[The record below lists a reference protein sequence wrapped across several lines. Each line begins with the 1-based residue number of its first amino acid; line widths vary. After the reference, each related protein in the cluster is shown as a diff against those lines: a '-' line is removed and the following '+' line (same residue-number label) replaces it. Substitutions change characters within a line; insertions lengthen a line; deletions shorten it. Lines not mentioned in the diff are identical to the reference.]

1 VNAKLFSCRRRK
13 LPRVEYKEPLLCP
26 PSKGP
31 VATRSSDL
39 YDVERDAVVLRVHV
53 QPGAGRSSVVGR
65 HGDSL
70 KLRVA
75 APPVDGRAN
84 AAAVALIAAALGV
97 KERDVELVSGERSR
111 LKRFRV
117 VGIDADDVEARL
129 RQALAEADARV
140 GEPRHRPV

>member
-1 VNAKLFSCRRRK
+1 M
-13 LPRVEYKEPLLCP
+13 
-26 PSKGP
+26 
-31 VATRSSDL
+31 TRPTDL

-53 QPGAGRSSVVGR
+53 QPGAGRSAIVGR

-70 KLRVA
+70 KVRVA

-84 AAAVALIAAALGV
+84 AAAIALIAATLGV
-97 KERDVELVSGERSR
+97 NESAVELVSGERSR
-111 LKRFRV
+111 IKRMRV
-117 VGIDADDVEARL
+117 GGIEADDVEARL

>member
-1 VNAKLFSCRRRK
+1 M
-13 LPRVEYKEPLLCP
+13 
-26 PSKGP
+26 
-31 VATRSSDL
+31 TRSSDL

-53 QPGAGRSSVVGR
+53 QPGAGRSAVVGR

-84 AAAVALIAAALGV
+84 ASAAALIADALGV
-97 KERDVELVSGERSR
+97 QERDVELVSGERSR

-117 VGIDADDVEARL
+117 AGIDVEDVDTRL
-129 RQALAEADARV
+129 RQALAEADSRV

>member
-1 VNAKLFSCRRRK
+1 MPCA
-13 LPRVEYKEPLLCP
+13 VEYKEPLLF
-26 PSKGP
+26 PSPKGQA
-31 VATRSSDL
+31 VTRSSDL

-53 QPGAGRSSVVGR
+53 QPGAGRSAVVGR
-65 HGDSL
+65 HGTSL
-70 KLRVA
+70 KVRVA

-84 AAAVALIAAALGV
+84 AATAALIAAALGV

-117 VGIDADDVEARL
+117 AGIEADDVESRL
-129 RQALAEADARV
+129 RQALVEADSRV